1 VHIRCIFL
9 RVGEIDTL
17 NERYYAELLL
27 EASWEETSF
36 KGLQTRSFDPSIHWT
51 PELELMNGIGELQ
64 DDVTYTVHYNKQ
76 GLATITEHHKL
87 KGTLWERMELY
98 HFPVDVQELSLSL
111 TTSRTDT
118 EMIFIKNLSKPSGV
132 NRRVFTDEQEWYLF
146 EHVDIEITE
155 QIDEYLDDG
164 HNHPVIIC
172 SCHAAR
178 LVNVHY
184 IPSVSFLSDSRK
196 YGYFIW
202 NTYFLIFLI
211 TSASFT
217 TFPIPLSK

>member
-1 VHIRCIFL
+1 
-9 RVGEIDTL
+9 
-17 NERYYAELLL
+17 
-27 EASWEETSF
+27 
-36 KGLQTRSFDPSIHWT
+36 
-51 PELELMNGIGELQ
+51 MNGIGELQ

-76 GLATITEHHKL
+76 GLPTITEHHKL

-118 EMIFIKNLSKPSGV
+118 EMIFIKNLRKPSGV
-132 NRRVFTDEQEWYLF
+132 NRRVFTNEQEWYLF

-178 LVNVHY
+178 LVNVHS
-184 IPSVSFLSDSRK
+184 IPSVSFFLTLENMDILF
-196 YGYFIW
+196 GI
-202 NTYFLIFLI
+202 LIFL
-211 TSASFT
+211 F
-217 TFPIPLSK
+217 FL